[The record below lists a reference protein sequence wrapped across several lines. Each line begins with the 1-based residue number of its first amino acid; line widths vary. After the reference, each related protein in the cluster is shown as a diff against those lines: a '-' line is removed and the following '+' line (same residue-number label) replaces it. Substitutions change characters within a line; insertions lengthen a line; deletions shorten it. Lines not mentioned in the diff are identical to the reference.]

1 MFGDRR
7 ETVRRVLEV
16 GVNAGSSLRMWE
28 EYFPAAEVI
37 GLDIRTDVLFTA
49 GRIRCYQADQGV
61 RQSLQAAVAA
71 AGGGLFDLIIDDG
84 SHLDDHQIVT
94 AETLLP
100 LLAPGG
106 HLVLGDLRH
115 LGLLPAL
122 HASVGLYKAAQH
134 GGTVVDVDFFASL
147 LSLKDGALANT
158 DITRENAVIT
168 PTNAGQRLWE
178 QLGLTADPKQWYDV
192 ALTLTGAADAAG
204 VVGLRCTYVDGT

>member
-1 MFGDRR
+1 MTLLCELADKHMTDKGGQSTVYGGVPGDTCHNYTPAYHAMLGDRR
-7 ETVRRVLEV
+7 ESVRRVLEV

-37 GLDIRTDVLFTA
+37 GFDIRTEVLFTA

-106 HLVLGDLRH
+106 VYVIEDIDIDCRPELLADRITAPDGLRWEAVETGVH
-115 LGLLPAL
+115 IG
-122 HASVGLYKAAQH
+122 KARCRPGCEFC
-134 GGTVVDVDFFASL
+134 GGT
-147 LSLKDGALANT
+147 
-158 DITRENAVIT
+158 
-168 PTNAGQRLWE
+168 AGE
-178 QLGLTADPKQWYDV
+178 
-192 ALTLTGAADAAG
+192 TLIVWRRA
-204 VVGLRCTYVDGT
+204 